1 MLNDLDVQSYNAL
14 FGQALNTHRA
24 AIGLPP
30 VDNVRAHIL
39 TDHPWLAA
47 DTALARITPCVKPCP
62 AANSAGPDGAA
73 GLGPLGAPR
82 TPGAN
87 APNQF
92 NGFRSQLISRY
103 AGPSQLVR
111 RSAEWSCPSARR
123 SGRGGCIRRVRL
135 PRAQLR
141 QARAVIR

>member
-1 MLNDLDVQSYNAL
+1 MTDNRVLNDLDVQSYNAL

-87 APNQF
+87 APNRVQ
-92 NGFRSQLISRY
+92 RI
-103 AGPSQLVR
+103 PV
-111 RSAEWSCPSARR
+111 SAHQQICRAISARKTER
-123 SGRGGCIRRVRL
+123 
-135 PRAQLR
+135 
-141 QARAVIR
+141 